1 MVKLYADIC
10 ISRRGPMTLKGPYIY
25 YIIEIKKIFKKN
37 KENSD
42 GIGQESIGSCKK
54 KKKKQ
59 S

>member
-10 ISRRGPMTLKGPYIY
+10 ISRRQPMTLKGPYVY

-42 GIGQESIGSCKK
+42 GIG
-54 KKKKQ
+54 
-59 S
+59 